1 MKAASYLV
9 FALVLFTFTAAGYGA
24 ESSLPA
30 ASLKFEEHSLEI
42 ETMVIGGEQFDFIS
56 MPGLDLTRQVSLP
69 CLPVKTLS
77 FYIPRG
83 KAVKAIRLESVETA
97 TLPGTYTVMPAQPEL
112 PLIPGMADEA
122 ALPDESVYSSSR
134 PYPPSPVSEAA
145 CGYIAGRRIASVRVF
160 PVQYLPAEG
169 EVVLNTDIEL
179 VVELMDAVSEAPV
192 PLETEAVRNLRNRAV
207 RALVTNG
214 ADVDAD
220 FTGGTLDPSAAT
232 EYLIISHANHVDEYE
247 ALREWK
253 TRKGVPAEILAVP
266 DVLAAYPG
274 RDDAEK
280 IRNCIEDYYLNES
293 TAWVLLTLSAPKA
306 VIRSCRCSVGGTE
319 EDIPC
324 DLYFADMDG
333 DWNDD
338 GDAYWGEVGDDVDL
352 YPDLYVGRSPANTG
366 ISAAVIV
373 NKILTYEGFHTYAS
387 DYQLEMLF
395 LAEYADAQ
403 TDGGIAKDL
412 IDTESVPARFNPIAK
427 LYESSANLDKSTA
440 LNALNSG
447 QGFVNHDGHGNNS
460 LISIGP
466 NVLDKEDA
474 EALTNAPRYSVLY
487 TVACHPG
494 NFECLFGCFGR
505 SFIESENG
513 GGFFVGNSRYGW
525 YWPGN
530 PGYGTGELYDREF
543 FKSMFTRNFEHLGVI
558 HADAKAQRAPNSTYN
573 GTDRWTQFTSNLF
586 GCPET
591 PVWLYTPLTLFAS
604 HDASIETG
612 TQSFE
617 VYVTNAG
624 SPLSGARVCL
634 YKGSDVYEV
643 DETTG
648 DGLVTFVVSPAD
660 SGQMTVTVT
669 KNGYLPYLGTTTVT
683 GADAGVT
690 PGGILPLSMMV
701 LPNPAI
707 GSVRVSYALPGTQPA
722 AGEAASIEI
731 YDARGRLVDSIPVEE
746 TTTSHKTI
754 TWDGRSRRGSSVP
767 AGIYFLKISSG
778 SETIS
783 TKFVFLR

>member
-1 MKAASYLV
+1 MLVWFVKAELPYADRRPDMKAASYLV

-42 ETMVIGGEQFDFIS
+42 ETIVIGGEQFDLIS

-112 PLIPGMADEA
+112 PLIPGMPAEA

-373 NKILTYEGFHTYAS
+373 NKILTYEGFYTYAS

-525 YWPGN
+525 YWPGS

-558 HADAKAQRAPNSTYN
+558 HA
-573 GTDRWTQFTSNLF
+573 
-586 GCPET
+586 
-591 PVWLYTPLTLFAS
+591 
-604 HDASIETG
+604 
-612 TQSFE
+612 
-617 VYVTNAG
+617 
-624 SPLSGARVCL
+624 VCL

-683 GADAGVT
+683 GADAGIT

-731 YDARGRLVDSIPVEE
+731 YDARGRLVNSIPVEE

-754 TWDGRSRRGSSVP
+754 TWDGRSRRGASVP

-778 SETIS
+778 NETIS